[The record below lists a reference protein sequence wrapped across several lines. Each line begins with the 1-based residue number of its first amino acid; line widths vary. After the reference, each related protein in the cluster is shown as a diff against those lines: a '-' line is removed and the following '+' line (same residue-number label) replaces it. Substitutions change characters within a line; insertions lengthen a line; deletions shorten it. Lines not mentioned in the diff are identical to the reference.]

1 MRYRLYREH
10 KYITYQLFELEKLIA
25 KTDFKNNHQ
34 LENVSEQLRFLEA
47 LLKGHAKHEDNTIH
61 ELLRKKG
68 SKVHELTEAEHAE
81 HEGIF
86 QELYNQLSRINVSNH
101 IEYKLEQGYN
111 FYLAYRLFMSNNLK
125 HLHQEEL
132 VILPELQRLYSDD
145 ELRQIDFNAYHQMS
159 PEQISDMVEVLFPQM
174 DGNDHQAFLRDIK
187 DAEPEKFSKIWP
199 RIAQFIEE
207 QEQLDFV

>member
-10 KYITYQLFELEKLIA
+10 KYITYQLYELEKLIA
-25 KTDFKNNHQ
+25 KTDFKDNQQ
-34 LENVSEQLRFLEA
+34 LAKVSKQLRSLEA
-47 LLKGHAKHEDNTIH
+47 LLKGHAKHEDFTIH

-81 HEGIF
+81 HESIF
-86 QELYNQLSRINVSNH
+86 QGLYDHLSRINVNDDTS
-101 IEYKLEQGYN
+101 YKIEQGYN

-125 HLHQEEL
+125 HLYQEEII
-132 VILPELQRLYSDD
+132 ILPELQKLYSDD
-145 ELRQIDFNAYHQMS
+145 ELRQVDFNSYNQMT

-174 DGNDHQAFLRDIK
+174 DANDHQAFMQDIK
-187 DAEPEKFSKIWP
+187 DSTPEKFAIIRT

-207 QEQLDFV
+207 SEQLDFV